1 MKKFFISLFIV
12 LLFAIFFLNIGKSF
26 YAETFE
32 VIETDLENDIVYI
45 KNSSG
50 FVYSF
55 YGVEDWQEKD
65 FCACIM
71 FDNFTKNIF
80 DDEIISVKYQ
90 GIFLWYFFMKK
101 FHSFLKMNENKE

>member
-55 YGVEDWQEKD
+55 YGAEDWQEKD

-71 FDNFTKNIF
+71 FDNFTK
-80 DDEIISVKYQ
+80 K
-90 GIFLWYFFMKK
+90 LAKK
-101 FHSFLKMNENKE
+101 WAKAYRRSRSRFRTRFQRWRTTR